1 VVRPPSVFAHPPRL
15 NRSGKEQRI
24 VIIIMDRKHNN
35 DCLLRAHA
43 AVSVADAAAILGRS
57 TSWVHN
63 RLTEN
68 SLDVVRLPDSKR
80 IAITIASV
88 VRLSEE
94 MAARRTVR
102 HRKAERPWLR
112 LVVDNDP
119 K

>member
-1 VVRPPSVFAHPPRL
+1 MSQAPDEDNPWRL
-15 NRSGKEQRI
+15 
-24 VIIIMDRKHNN
+24 
-35 DCLLRAHA
+35 CA
-43 AVSVADAAAILGRS
+43 AVSVAEAAAILDRS
-57 TSWVHN
+57 TSWV
-63 RLTEN
+63 RDCLTDK
-68 SLDVVRLPDSKR
+68 SLELAQLPDSKR